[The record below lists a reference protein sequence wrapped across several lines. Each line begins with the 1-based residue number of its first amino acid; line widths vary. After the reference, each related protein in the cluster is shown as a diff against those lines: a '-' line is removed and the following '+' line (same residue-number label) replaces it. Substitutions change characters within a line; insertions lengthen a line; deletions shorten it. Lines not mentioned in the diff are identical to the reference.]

1 MENQQ
6 MSKPFLSIQHVE
18 KVYSN
23 GEKAVYDFNLD
34 VAKNEFIVIV
44 GPSGCGKSTT
54 LRMIAGLEDI
64 TSGDMFLEDELLNY
78 KPSNERRMAIVFQS
92 YALYPQMN
100 VYDNIAFPLTI
111 NKYPMPVC
119 NKDLVALGEVKK
131 LLSTGIETI
140 VKAVEG
146 ALNAKIKSKDRIEKI
161 AMLFEISPE
170 ASKKLFDLYVD
181 TFKDSE
187 DNSNKDEDILAKW
200 TSALDGEIAEKKA
213 ALEAEGIKLNDNLY
227 EVDDDG
233 IVKIE
238 HRKYTSYEIKVKVY
252 ETAEKLDLIPYL
264 DKLPKEL
271 SGGQMQRVALGR
283 AIIKNVPVFMMDEPL
298 SNLDAKLRLTMR
310 SEIVKLH
317 KQIGA
322 TTIYVT
328 HDQIEA
334 MTMASR
340 IVVMSR
346 GFIQQIG
353 TPEEVYNN
361 PDNIFVAKFIG
372 SPAMNFLSA
381 KFNRTDR
388 VLELD
393 GMRIALDKKFIE
405 KHDKFYA
412 EKKAQLEELNK
423 DFNEQTKEKILR
435 LLSTTGEDKD
445 VKRNKK
451 TEKKLI
457 AKIKALIEKICKKNT
472 SDVVERPFEQ
482 EVCERKLREL
492 TEYLTESHNLTIGIR
507 SERLK
512 IEKLSEV
519 NREKLPKN
527 SFIVKPTVCELLGGE
542 YSVHFDFCGKDLV
555 GKFDA
560 KEKISADDEIVISF
574 APEDLYIF
582 DPVTG
587 EVIR

>member
-18 KVYSN
+18 KVYPN

-119 NKDLVALGEVKK
+119 NKELVALGEVKK
-131 LLSTGIETI
+131 LLSAMGGETI
-140 VKAVEG
+140 IKAVSG
-146 ALNAKIKSKDRIEKI
+146 ALNAKNKGKDRIEKI

-170 ASKKLFDLYVD
+170 ASKKLFDLYAGS
-181 TFKDSE
+181 FKDGDDS
-187 DNSNKDEDILAKW
+187 SNN
-200 TSALDGEIAEKKA
+200 EIF
-213 ALEAEGIKLNDNLY
+213 Y
-227 EVDDDG
+227 EIDDDG
-233 IVKIE
+233 KVKIE
-238 HRKYTSYEIKVKVY
+238 HRKYTPYEIKVKVY

-317 KQIGA
+317 NKIGA

-372 SPAMNFLSA
+372 SPAMNFLPA
-381 KFNRTDR
+381 KFNRADN
-388 VLELD
+388 VLELE
-393 GMRIALDKKFIE
+393 GLSIALDKKFIE
-405 KHDKFYA
+405 KHDKFYLA
-412 EKKAQLEELNK
+412 KKAQLEEMNA
-423 DFNEQTKEKILR
+423 DFNAQAREKVLR

-445 VKRNKK
+445 VNRNKK
-451 TEKKLI
+451 NERKFF
-457 AKIKALIEKICKKNT
+457 AKVKALFDKIFRKDT
-472 SDVVERPFEQ
+472 PAVVERPFEQ

-492 TEYLTESHNLTIGIR
+492 TEYLIESHNLTIGVR

-519 NREKLPKN
+519 SRDKLPEN
-527 SFIVKPTVCELLGGE
+527 SFVVKPTVCELLGGE

-560 KEKISADDEIVISF
+560 REKISVDDEIVISF
-574 APEDLYIF
+574 LPEDLYIF

>member
-1 MENQQ
+1 
-6 MSKPFLSIQHVE
+6 
-18 KVYSN
+18 
-23 GEKAVYDFNLD
+23 
-34 VAKNEFIVIV
+34 
-44 GPSGCGKSTT
+44 
-54 LRMIAGLEDI
+54 
-64 TSGDMFLEDELLNY
+64 MFLEDELLNY

-170 ASKKLFDLYVD
+170 ASKKLFDLYAD
-181 TFKDSE
+181 TFKESE
-187 DNSNKDEDILAKW
+187 DDSNKDEDILAKW
-200 TSALDGEIAEKKA
+200 NSALDGEIAEKKA